1 MSYDYVHDSVSCD
14 ECGFLVL
21 LTMDWS
27 ADDPE
32 HYECSCTKIQPDDE
46 YPDHWS
52 GHEKPLS
59 AFGSDST

>member
-1 MSYDYVHDSVSCD
+1 MSYDHVHDGISC
-14 ECGFLVL
+14 EQCGVIVI
-21 LTMDWS
+21 LTMDWD

-32 HYECSCTKIQPDDE
+32 CYECYCTKIRSGEE

-59 AFGSDST
+59 AF